1 MTRKPPVAG
10 KSVKSKPVAE
20 PEPEPELEPEVAERS
35 PDQIMARPDGY
46 YWRTLDGKQ
55 EFGPF
60 ESRELAWADMEAADE
75 ETPEPGESLQEAE
88 SEIGIADWID
98 PDTGEPAEGLS
109 PPHFEKD

>member
-1 MTRKPPVAG
+1 MTKKSPVAG
-10 KSVKSKPVAE
+10 KSVKSKPVAV
-20 PEPEPELEPEVAERS
+20 PEPEAAAAERH

-46 YWRTLDGKQ
+46 YWRTADGKQ

-75 ETPEPGESLQEAE
+75 EAPEPGESLQEAE

-98 PDTGEPAEGLS
+98 PETGEPAEGLS
-109 PPHFEKD
+109 PPHFDE